1 MCALLVCIALLSAW
15 GCQDQRGLP
24 AEALERDRPLVESD
38 PFEVMAIRVEGD
50 SLVVEVGYG
59 GGCRTHAFELVRKA
73 PLVRSMPPKWPL
85 DVVHQSDGDPC
96 RAWIQERLAFDL
108 VPFRASPR
116 GVTVLLVGDTL
127 LTYAYE

>member
-1 MCALLVCIALLSAW
+1 MRAPLVCLALLGIW
-15 GCQDQRGLP
+15 GCQNQRGLP
-24 AEALERDRPLVESD
+24 VDVLHRDRPKFESD
-38 PFEVMAIRVEGD
+38 PYDMKGIRVEGD

-59 GGCRTHAFELVRKA
+59 GGCRTHAFELMRKA

-85 DVVHQSDGDPC
+85 DVVHRADGDPC

-108 VPFRASPR
+108 VPFRASPH

-127 LTYAYE
+127 LTYSYE

>member
-1 MCALLVCIALLSAW
+1 MRAPLVCLALLGIW
-15 GCQDQRGLP
+15 GCQNQRGLP
-24 AEALERDRPLVESD
+24 VDVLDRDCPKFESD
-38 PFEVMAIRVEGD
+38 PYDMKGIRVEGD

-59 GGCRTHAFELVRKA
+59 GGCRTHAFELMRKA

-85 DVVHQSDGDPC
+85 DVVHRADGDRC

-108 VPFRASPR
+108 VPFRASPH

-127 LTYAYE
+127 LTYSYE